1 MTPANIV
8 TEVVFGQL
16 DASNGKMLES
26 IDQLLAN
33 ILIPLLQQYEV
44 RVDVSLPSHHARL
57 SLQDWGALKNRS
69 NLNVQDFLD
78 AMNQF
83 TATVNGASDNLG
95 ARSSSV

>member
-1 MTPANIV
+1 
-8 TEVVFGQL
+8 
-16 DASNGKMLES
+16 MLES

-44 RVDVSLPSHHARL
+44 CFSFNWIKKISIWFL
-57 SLQDWGALKNRS
+57 SKDWGALKNRS

-83 TATVNGASDNLG
+83 TATVNGASNNLG
-95 ARSSSV
+95 KTE

>member
-44 RVDVSLPSHHARL
+44 CYISQFDRFMSRLPSK
-57 SLQDWGALKNRS
+57 DWGALKNRS

-95 ARSSSV
+95 E

>member
-1 MTPANIV
+1 
-8 TEVVFGQL
+8 
-16 DASNGKMLES
+16 MLES

-44 RVDVSLPSHHARL
+44 CCRGFFESKNIHCSLL
-57 SLQDWGALKNRS
+57 KDWGALKNRS

-95 ARSSSV
+95 KKNHRKEDLYCLSF